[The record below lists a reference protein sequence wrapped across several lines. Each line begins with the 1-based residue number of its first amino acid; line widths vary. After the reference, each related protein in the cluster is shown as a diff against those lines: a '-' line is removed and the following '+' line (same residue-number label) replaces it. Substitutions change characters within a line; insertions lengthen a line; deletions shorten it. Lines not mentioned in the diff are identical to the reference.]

1 METGERQAGRGRSEK
16 TGGCWE
22 KRAMAEGTD
31 RSGERNGGAGKAR
44 GERHVGDR
52 GRVRETSR
60 GEEKQTPGRDRD
72 GREMEGHLRYRELG
86 PPNSSEFQG
95 NEA

>member
-1 METGERQAGRGRSEK
+1 MRDRQGRDRWEK
-16 TGGCWE
+16 MGGCWE

-31 RSGERNGGAGKAR
+31 KLGERNGGAEKAR
-44 GERHVGDR
+44 GERHMGDS
-52 GRVRETSR
+52 VHMRETSR

-72 GREMEGHLRYRELG
+72 GREMEGHLRYRDLG